1 MAYDFKSIKVLI
13 VESSPHVLA
22 LLEDVLSI
30 FTIPRNNISS
40 ASTTEEGFKKFCAE
54 NHDLV
59 IVDWI
64 EDPTSGIQLTHN
76 IRSGKVSPNPYVPV
90 LMTAGSGHENRVIK
104 ARDMG
109 VSGYLVK
116 PFVAKDLAQKIEI
129 IIEKPRPFIVHSSFV
144 GPDRRVGKKPYTDTE
159 RRQAAPVMTNPA
171 DVQKKKKMRK

>member
-1 MAYDFKSIKVLI
+1 MAYDFKNIKVLV

-22 LLEDVLSI
+22 LLEDVLTI

-40 ASTTEEGFKKFCAE
+40 SSTTEEGYKKFCTE

-64 EDPTSGIQLTHN
+64 EDPASGLQLTHK
-76 IRSGKVSPNPYVPV
+76 IRAEKDSPNQYVPV
-90 LMTAGSGHENRVIK
+90 LMTAGSGHENKVIK

-116 PFVAKDLAQKIEI
+116 PFQARELAQKIEI
-129 IIEKPRPFIVHSSFV
+129 IIEKPRPFIVHASFI
-144 GPDRRVGKKPYTDTE
+144 GPDRRNNKKPYAETE
-159 RRQAAPVMTNPA
+159 RRQSAPVVTNPG
-171 DVQKKKKMRK
+171 DIQKKKNVHK